1 MLSVFLGVLWLW
13 NAVAYH
19 ACLFARINPAAWIFS
34 ALFAVQAVLC
44 LRAGH
49 QKRPAYL
56 SASGA
61 RQALGLVLAAY
72 SLAYPFLTMA
82 LGHDYP
88 ATPTFGL
95 PCPTTILTIGVLLT
109 VPGRV
114 PVSLSVVPILWGGIG
129 GSAAVLLEVRA
140 DCVVL
145 AAGVLLLVALVL
157 RSSIGAVSDVPKG
170 AAPRWCPILSPVCDW
185 VRRAKPCGALDGCGD
200 RCLSC
205 PGVPVPCRWATARS
219 RPGRGCR

>member
-1 MLSVFLGVLWLW
+1 MELPFTPNQFFSVFAEYNEAFWLVVVALWIATMVALMLVWRRPERWSPMLSVFLGVLWLW
-13 NAVAYH
+13 NAAAYH
-19 ACLFARINPAAWIFS
+19 AFLFTRINPAAWMFS
-34 ALFAVQAVLC
+34 AIFAAQAVLL

-61 RQALGLVLAAY
+61 RQAVGLVLAAY

-109 VPGRV
+109 VQGRV
-114 PVSLSVVPILWGGIG
+114 PVSLSVVPVLWSGIG
-129 GSAAVLLEVRA
+129 GSAALLLDVRTDYVLLA
-140 DCVVL
+140 G
-145 AAGVLLLVALVL
+145 GVLLFVALVL
-157 RSSIGAVSDVPKG
+157 RSSIG
-170 AAPRWCPILSPVCDW
+170 R
-185 VRRAKPCGALDGCGD
+185 
-200 RCLSC
+200 
-205 PGVPVPCRWATARS
+205 
-219 RPGRGCR
+219 